1 MSDTPREILHTK
13 IADALAASQ
22 ERCIA
27 ASANMTNG
35 ATNVDESRKAI
46 DRSRAL
52 LLRVA
57 SGTRL
62 G

>member
-1 MSDTPREILHTK
+1 MPDTPREILQQKT
-13 IADALAASQ
+13 ADALAASYQ
-22 ERCIA
+22 RCSA
-27 ASANMTNG
+27 ASTSTANDTH
-35 ATNVDESRKAI
+35 VDESRKAI
-46 DRSRAL
+46 DRSRVL

>member
-1 MSDTPREILHTK
+1 MPDTSREILQEK
-13 IADALAASQ
+13 IADALAASHDLY
-22 ERCIA
+22 IA

-35 ATNVDESRKAI
+35 ATYVDQSRRAI
-46 DRSRAL
+46 NRSRAL

-57 SGTRL
+57 SGTPL